1 MQLLRTIKE
10 KLLIYVLI
18 NNKNLNSKKKK
29 CKRGMPKQ
37 SPVTRSKP
45 TQEEAV
51 K

>member
-18 NNKNLNSKKKK
+18 NNKNLNSKKK